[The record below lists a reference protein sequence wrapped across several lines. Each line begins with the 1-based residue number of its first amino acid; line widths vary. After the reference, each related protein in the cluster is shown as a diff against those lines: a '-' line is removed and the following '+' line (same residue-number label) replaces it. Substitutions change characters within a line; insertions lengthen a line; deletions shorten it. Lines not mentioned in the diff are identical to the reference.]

1 MFRPARWHRSTA
13 GTDPERPIVPHPL
26 RAAAAI
32 VGAVDAVS
40 PDGRL
45 GRSDA
50 QLEVEVIRGALED
63 ASLTIADVD
72 CLMTTN
78 GMMGSLELG
87 ERLGVRGRFTDSTM
101 TGGSSFEVHVEH
113 AAAAIAAGLCAVAVI
128 VYAATPRGGRKDRK
142 SVVSGKR
149 GSIRVDLGGRRF
161 FKHKIHN

>member
-1 MFRPARWHRSTA
+1 MFHPARWHRSTA

-63 ASLTIADVD
+63 ASLTRSEEHTSELQSLMRISYAVF
-72 CLMTTN
+72 CLKKKKNNNNT
-78 GMMGSLELG
+78 
-87 ERLGVRGRFTDSTM
+87 
-101 TGGSSFEVHVEH
+101 
-113 AAAAIAAGLCAVAVI
+113 
-128 VYAATPRGGRKDRK
+128 
-142 SVVSGKR
+142 
-149 GSIRVDLGGRRF
+149 
-161 FKHKIHN
+161 

>member
-78 GMMGSLELG
+78 GMMGSPEPG
-87 ERLGVRGRFTDSTM
+87 DRTITSM
-101 TGGSSFEVHVEH
+101 NSSH
-113 AAAAIAAGLCAVAVI
+113 
-128 VYAATPRGGRKDRK
+128 Y
-142 SVVSGKR
+142 
-149 GSIRVDLGGRRF
+149 
-161 FKHKIHN
+161 

>member
-63 ASLTIADVD
+63 ASLTIADVH
-72 CLMTTN
+72 CLMQPH
-78 GMMGSLELG
+78 GMMGSLEL
-87 ERLGVRGRFTDSTM
+87 RARPRPPGRVPAPPPT
-101 TGGSSFEVHVEH
+101 
-113 AAAAIAAGLCAVAVI
+113 A
-128 VYAATPRGGRKDRK
+128 P
-142 SVVSGKR
+142 
-149 GSIRVDLGGRRF
+149 
-161 FKHKIHN
+161 

>member
-50 QLEVEVIRGALED
+50 QLEVEVIRGALEA
-63 ASLTIADVD
+63 ASLTLAHVHCPKIGRASFRATRVPDVE
-72 CLMTTN
+72 TQ
-78 GMMGSLELG
+78 
-87 ERLGVRGRFTDSTM
+87 V
-101 TGGSSFEVHVEH
+101 
-113 AAAAIAAGLCAVAVI
+113 VAV
-128 VYAATPRGGRKDRK
+128 TLKK
-142 SVVSGKR
+142 K
-149 GSIRVDLGGRRF
+149 
-161 FKHKIHN
+161 K